1 MELRILFNF
10 LKENKNKE
18 KNIINKNL
26 LVLYIKLLFT

>member
-10 LKENKNKE
+10 LKKNKNKE